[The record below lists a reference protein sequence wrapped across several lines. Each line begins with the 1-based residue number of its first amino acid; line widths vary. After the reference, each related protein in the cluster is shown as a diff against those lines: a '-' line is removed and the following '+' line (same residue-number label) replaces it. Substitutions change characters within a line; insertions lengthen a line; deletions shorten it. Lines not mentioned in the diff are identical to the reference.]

1 MQLSRNPEQEDT
13 PQDDGSAA
21 RVEGE
26 SEQGV
31 SVPDGATAASPEQQ
45 DAPQDNDDTA
55 SVETETEESVDVVE
69 ETSSFAAWRA
79 DLLLAGLILLV
90 FITDQV
96 TKSWVRASLIE
107 GASMPREGFLRITHV
122 SNTGSAFGLFPNQ
135 TLFLLIASLVGI
147 AVLLIFFRKQAGQG
161 FMVRTSLG
169 LQLGGAT
176 GNLVDRI
183 TMGKVTDFIDVGAWP
198 VFNLADAS
206 IVTGIVILAWL
217 LFRSPKTATEVEDGA
232 EPEAMTEV
240 EPEPVAEPEAVAE
253 PEPSQAPNESETPP

>member
-1 MQLSRNPEQEDT
+1 MLDLETEPGHNAMQLSQDPEQQDT
-13 PQDDGSAA
+13 PQDNDAA
-21 RVEGE
+21 
-26 SEQGV
+26 
-31 SVPDGATAASPEQQ
+31 
-45 DAPQDNDDTA
+45 A
-55 SVETETEESVDVVE
+55 SVETEVVEEESADVVE
-69 ETSSFAAWRA
+69 ETSSFSAWRA
-79 DLLLAGLILLV
+79 DLLLAALILVV
-90 FITDQV
+90 FIIDQM

-107 GASMPREGFLRITHV
+107 GASRPSEGFLRITHI

-135 TLFLLIASLVGI
+135 TMFLLIASLVGI

-169 LQLGGAT
+169 LQLGGAA

-217 LFRSPKTATEVEDGA
+217 LFRSPKAPKAASAAPDAEEAEAVEAELEPVTE
-232 EPEAMTEV
+232 PTPQ
-240 EPEPVAEPEAVAE
+240 PEPA
-253 PEPSQAPNESETPP
+253 ESETPP

>member
-1 MQLSRNPEQEDT
+1 MQLS
-13 PQDDGSAA
+13 QD
-21 RVEGE
+21 
-26 SEQGV
+26 
-31 SVPDGATAASPEQQ
+31 PEQQ
-45 DAPQDNDDTA
+45 DTPQNDDA
-55 SVETETEESVDVVE
+55 AVSVETEAEESVDVAE
-69 ETSSFAAWRA
+69 ETSSFSAWRA
-79 DLLLAGLILLV
+79 DLLLAALILVV
-90 FITDQV
+90 FIADQM

-107 GASMPREGFLRITHV
+107 GASRPSEGFLRITHV

-147 AVLLIFFRKQAGQG
+147 AVLLIFFRKQTGQG

-169 LQLGGAT
+169 LQLGGAA

-217 LFRSPKTATEVEDGA
+217 LFRTPRNTAVAEDVEEA
-232 EPEAMTEV
+232 EAGL
-240 EPEPVAEPEAVAE
+240 EPVAEPTPP
-253 PEPSQAPNESETPP
+253 PEPAESETPP

>member
-1 MQLSRNPEQEDT
+1 MLDLKTEPGHNAMQLSQDPEQQDT
-13 PQDDGSAA
+13 PQDNDAA
-21 RVEGE
+21 V
-26 SEQGV
+26 
-31 SVPDGATAASPEQQ
+31 
-45 DAPQDNDDTA
+45 
-55 SVETETEESVDVVE
+55 SVETEAEENVDVAE
-69 ETSSFAAWRA
+69 ETSSFSAWRA
-79 DLLLAGLILLV
+79 DLLLAALILAV

-107 GASMPREGFLRITHV
+107 GASRPRDGFLRITHI

-169 LQLGGAT
+169 LQLGGAA

-217 LFRSPKTATEVEDGA
+217 LFRTPRNTPLAEEVE
-232 EPEAMTEV
+232 
-240 EPEPVAEPEAVAE
+240 AE
-253 PEPSQAPNESETPP
+253 PEPLTEPAPPPEPAESETPP

>member
-1 MQLSRNPEQEDT
+1 MQLSQDPEQQDT
-13 PQDDGSAA
+13 PQDDTST
-21 RVEGE
+21 V
-26 SEQGV
+26 
-31 SVPDGATAASPEQQ
+31 
-45 DAPQDNDDTA
+45 
-55 SVETETEESVDVVE
+55 SVETEAEQSADVAE
-69 ETSSFAAWRA
+69 ETSSFSAWRS
-79 DLLLAGLILLV
+79 DLLLAALILAV
-90 FITDQV
+90 FIIDQM
-96 TKSWVRASLIE
+96 TKAWVRASLIE
-107 GASMPREGFLRITHV
+107 GASSPREGFLRITHV

-147 AVLLIFFRKQAGQG
+147 AVLLVFFRKQAGRG

-217 LFRSPKTATEVEDGA
+217 LFRAPKDTPATEEAAEVED
-232 EPEAMTEV
+232 
-240 EPEPVAEPEAVAE
+240 AVAE
-253 PEPSQAPNESETPP
+253 PVPVMEPSQPQEAVEAEPVPEQSPPAPEQAESENHP

>member
-1 MQLSRNPEQEDT
+1 MQLS
-13 PQDDGSAA
+13 QD
-21 RVEGE
+21 
-26 SEQGV
+26 
-31 SVPDGATAASPEQQ
+31 PEQQ
-45 DAPQDNDDTA
+45 DTSPNDDSA
-55 SVETETEESVDVVE
+55 VSVEPEAVVEESVDVAE
-69 ETSSFAAWRA
+69 ETSSFSAWRA

-90 FITDQV
+90 FIIDQV

-107 GASMPREGFLRITHV
+107 GASRPREGFLRITHI

-169 LQLGGAT
+169 LQLGGAA

-217 LFRSPKTATEVEDGA
+217 LFRSPRTNTVAEDVEEA
-232 EPEAMTEV
+232 EA
-240 EPEPVAEPEAVAE
+240 EPEPVAEPAPP
-253 PEPSQAPNESETPP
+253 PEPAESETPP

>member
-1 MQLSRNPEQEDT
+1 MQLS
-13 PQDDGSAA
+13 QD
-21 RVEGE
+21 
-26 SEQGV
+26 
-31 SVPDGATAASPEQQ
+31 PEQQ
-45 DAPQDNDDTA
+45 DTPQNDDSA
-55 SVETETEESVDVVE
+55 VSVETEAVAEESVDVAE
-69 ETSSFAAWRA
+69 ETSSFSAWRA
-79 DLLLAGLILLV
+79 DLLLAALILVV
-90 FITDQV
+90 FIIDQM

-107 GASMPREGFLRITHV
+107 GASRPSEGFLRITHI

-135 TLFLLIASLVGI
+135 TMFLLIASLVGI

-169 LQLGGAT
+169 LQLGGAA

-217 LFRSPKTATEVEDGA
+217 LFRSPKAPKAASAAPDAEEAEAVEAELEPVTE
-232 EPEAMTEV
+232 PTPQ
-240 EPEPVAEPEAVAE
+240 PEPA
-253 PEPSQAPNESETPP
+253 ESETPP

>member
-1 MQLSRNPEQEDT
+1 MQLSQDPEQQDT
-13 PQDDGSAA
+13 PQDD
-21 RVEGE
+21 
-26 SEQGV
+26 
-31 SVPDGATAASPEQQ
+31 AS
-45 DAPQDNDDTA
+45 TV
-55 SVETETEESVDVVE
+55 SVETEAEQSADVAE
-69 ETSSFAAWRA
+69 ETSSFSAWRA
-79 DLLLAGLILLV
+79 DLLLAALILAV
-90 FITDQV
+90 FITDQM
-96 TKSWVRASLIE
+96 TKAWVRASLIE
-107 GASMPREGFLRITHV
+107 GASRPSEGFLRITHV

-147 AVLLIFFRKQAGQG
+147 AVLLVFFRKQAGRG

-217 LFRSPKTATEVEDGA
+217 LFRAPKDTPATEDAVE
-232 EPEAMTEV
+232 
-240 EPEPVAEPEAVAE
+240 AE
-253 PEPSQAPNESETPP
+253 PEPAMELSQPQESVEADPETSPPAESAVEAEPETVAEQSSPTPEQAESETHP

>member
-1 MQLSRNPEQEDT
+1 MLDLETEPGHNAMQLSQDPEQQDT
-13 PQDDGSAA
+13 PQD
-21 RVEGE
+21 
-26 SEQGV
+26 
-31 SVPDGATAASPEQQ
+31 
-45 DAPQDNDDTA
+45 NDSTV
-55 SVETETEESVDVVE
+55 SVETEVVESVDVAE
-69 ETSSFAAWRA
+69 ETSSFSAWRA
-79 DLLLAGLILLV
+79 DLLLAALILVV
-90 FITDQV
+90 FIADQM

-107 GASMPREGFLRITHV
+107 GASRPSEGFLRITHI

-169 LQLGGAT
+169 LQLGGAA

-217 LFRSPKTATEVEDGA
+217 LFRTPRNTAVAEDAEEAEVEL
-232 EPEAMTEV
+232 
-240 EPEPVAEPEAVAE
+240 EPVAEPTAPSE
-253 PEPSQAPNESETPP
+253 PAESETPP

>member
-1 MQLSRNPEQEDT
+1 MQLSQDPEQQDT
-13 PQDDGSAA
+13 PQDD
-21 RVEGE
+21 
-26 SEQGV
+26 
-31 SVPDGATAASPEQQ
+31 AS
-45 DAPQDNDDTA
+45 TV
-55 SVETETEESVDVVE
+55 SVETEAEQSADVAE
-69 ETSSFAAWRA
+69 ETSSFSAWRA
-79 DLLLAGLILLV
+79 DLLLAALILAV
-90 FITDQV
+90 FITDQM

-107 GASMPREGFLRITHV
+107 GSSRPSEGFLRITHV

-135 TLFLLIASLVGI
+135 TMFLLIASLVGI
-147 AVLLIFFRKQAGQG
+147 AVLLVFFRKQAGRG

-217 LFRSPKTATEVEDGA
+217 LFRAPKDTQAAEEAAEVEDA
-232 EPEAMTEV
+232 LE
-240 EPEPVAEPEAVAE
+240 AE
-253 PEPSQAPNESETPP
+253 PEPAMEPSQPQDAVEAEPVPETSTPAESAVESEPGSVAEPSPPAPKQAESETHP

>member
-1 MQLSRNPEQEDT
+1 MRHGQGK
-13 PQDDGSAA
+13 GS
-21 RVEGE
+21 
-26 SEQGV
+26 
-31 SVPDGATAASPEQQ
+31 
-45 DAPQDNDDTA
+45 
-55 SVETETEESVDVVE
+55 
-69 ETSSFAAWRA
+69 
-79 DLLLAGLILLV
+79 
-90 FITDQV
+90 
-96 TKSWVRASLIE
+96 
-107 GASMPREGFLRITHV
+107 LRITHI

-169 LQLGGAT
+169 LQLGGAA

-217 LFRSPKTATEVEDGA
+217 LFRSPRTNTAVAEDA
-232 EPEAMTEV
+232 EEAYTSEA
-240 EPEPVAEPEAVAE
+240 ELEPVAEPTPQ
-253 PEPSQAPNESETPP
+253 PEPAESETPP